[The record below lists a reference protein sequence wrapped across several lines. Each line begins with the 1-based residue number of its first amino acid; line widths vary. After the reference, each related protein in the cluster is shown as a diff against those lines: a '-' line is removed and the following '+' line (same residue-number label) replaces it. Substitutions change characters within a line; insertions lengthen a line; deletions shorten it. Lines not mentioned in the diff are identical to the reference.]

1 MSDLSTAAQSA
12 VDSLAEATAGGFV
25 EEYQVGQ
32 GIRRV
37 RRGNPVDQVNA
48 ALKLEAIAGRRAS
61 GPFTLSK
68 FREDRS

>member
-12 VDSLAEATAGGFV
+12 VNSLAEATAGGFV

-48 ALKLEAIAGRRAS
+48 ALKLEAIASRRTS
-61 GPFTLSK
+61 GLFTLSK

>member
-12 VDSLAEATAGGFV
+12 IDSLAEATDGGFV
-25 EEYQVGQ
+25 EEYQFGQ

-61 GPFTLSK
+61 GLFNLSK
-68 FREDRS
+68 FRGDRS